1 MLHLN
6 CFCKPYILTKSV
18 CVVNEMCRCAYPGTG
33 DRVPR
38 GAAWAAG
45 HCLGSAM
52 GALLIYVSCAV
63 VSGCESGPSGILPVG
78 PFFPPQSGRCQGC
91 VLKNGMGLVPEV
103 WPFSALDFMAYV
115 WDPFGWLVQRKQCIV
130 SMPLTSSVT
139 LDTLCT

>member
-1 MLHLN
+1 M
-6 CFCKPYILTKSV
+6 
-18 CVVNEMCRCAYPGTG
+18 RCAGVRTRG
-33 DRVPR
+33 RVTEFLVGLHGLPATALALPW
-38 GAAWAAG
+38 GL
-45 HCLGSAM
+45 CSFMSAVQ
-52 GALLIYVSCAV
+52 GEV